1 MPISELHT
9 PLPIAYANF
18 FYIYQSDPWLAR
30 PLYVDFEIDVI
41 AKSQAES
48 VCFFLRGFMRD
59 SERLYITCSLYNFW
73 AQ

>member
-41 AKSQAES
+41 AKSQAEKLNVS
-48 VCFFLRGFMRD
+48 VM
-59 SERLYITCSLYNFW
+59 SY
-73 AQ
+73 